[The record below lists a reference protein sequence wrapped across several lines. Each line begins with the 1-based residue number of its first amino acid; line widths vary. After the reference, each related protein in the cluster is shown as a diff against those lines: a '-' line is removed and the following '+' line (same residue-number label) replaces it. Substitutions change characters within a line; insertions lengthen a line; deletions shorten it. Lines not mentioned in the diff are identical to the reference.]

1 MLFGIHSL
9 LFNET
14 FEEKDLPLLDRCKKL
29 GFDAVELIPF
39 DPDNFPAKQ
48 VNLCVVFAHLAWS
61 TSVIISMAR
70 RSAQKARLRA
80 SLGNSAAFRQHHGVR
95 DAFEGRMLSI
105 SDQSNL
111 LLTAH

>member
-14 FEEKDLPLLDRCKKL
+14 FTKDDLPLLDKCKKL

-48 VNLCVVFAHLAWS
+48 
-61 TSVIISMAR
+61 TK
-70 RSAQKARLRA
+70 Q
-80 SLGNSAAFRQHHGVR
+80 AADDLL
-95 DAFEGRMLSI
+95 DA
-105 SDQSNL
+105 NL
-111 LLTAH
+111 LTQTPGS